1 MIVFKNKHHLLI
13 VIWLLVSPLAFSQS
27 IKQLLKQGSEA
38 MSKKDYSS
46 AAQIYNQII
55 LIDSSKIEYQ
65 LLFADASRLNY
76 DNDVSLQWYQKV
88 YKKDNGK
95 TYKEVPF
102 YIAMQLKTNGKYK
115 DAKKYFDKYFK
126 KQRNSK
132 DKEKARLAAKAK
144 QEFEACDIAQV
155 IIKNPLDV
163 KVLHLDSAVNSRV
176 SEYAPFEY
184 DSILYFS
191 SLRNKSKQDAAGVEF
206 NKLYTAHKSAIK
218 PNKFLKAQ
226 ELDSLFNKSNIHNA
240 NTSFNADFTK
250 VFVSRCGA
258 VNATQYRCEIYVSD
272 FIEGHWTELQKLPA
286 PINVNGSNTTQ
297 PCLSEIN
304 DKPVLFFSSDRGA
317 GEGAMDIW
325 YAFMKDDGTFET
337 PINAGK
343 KINTIEDDITPWFV
357 KENKT
362 LYFSSTWHKGLGNFD
377 IFTSEFKDGA
387 FTDAQNIGYPINSSY
402 NDIYYSVNS
411 KKDRAYISSNRLGSY
426 FEDKPNCCNDIYSFP
441 ITPLS
446 EPPKPIDTTA
456 LIINQMK
463 VLVPLTL
470 YFHNDEPEPK
480 TKVIVTKKNYKK
492 TYDDYTVLKPKYF
505 AEYAKG
511 LEGEQKELAINRVE
525 NFFEDSVDAGMQDL
539 DKFALLLEQ
548 VLLRGEKV
556 KITMKGYCS
565 PLASTDYNVNLAKRR
580 ISSLRNY
587 FMEYGNGKFVKYV
600 DNSNES
606 EGKIEFFNEDIGE
619 LPVST
624 VSDDVKD
631 VRNSVYSPFAASE
644 RKIQII
650 AISYLK

>member
-1 MIVFKNKHHLLI
+1 MMSLKKHT
-13 VIWLLVSPLAFSQS
+13 LLVIFCLLMSSGLFSQS
-27 IKQLLKQGSEA
+27 IKSFLKQGSEA

-46 AAQIYNQII
+46 AAQIYNQVI
-55 LIDSSKIEYQ
+55 LIDSSNIEYQ

-76 DNDVSLQWYQKV
+76 DGDVALHWYQKIF
-88 YKKDNGK
+88 KKDNGK

-115 DAKKYFDKYFK
+115 DAKKYFDKYYK

-155 IIKNPLDV
+155 IIKSPLDV
-163 KVLHLDSAVNSRV
+163 KVVHLDSAVNSKV

-184 DSILYFS
+184 DSLLYFS
-191 SLRNKSKQDAAGVEF
+191 SLRDKSKQDAAGVGF
-206 NKLYTAHKSAIK
+206 NKLYTSKKSAIK
-218 PNKFLKAQ
+218 PNKFLKAK

-240 NTSFNADFTK
+240 NTSFNSDFTK

-258 VNATQYRCEIYVSD
+258 INATQYRCEIYVSD
-272 FIEGHWTELQKLPA
+272 FKEGHWTELQKLPS
-286 PINVNGSNTTQ
+286 PINVSGSNTTQ

-304 DKPVLFFSSDRGA
+304 DKSVLFFASDRAA

-325 YAFMKDDGTFET
+325 YAFMNTDGTFET

-377 IFTSEFKDGA
+377 IFTSEFKNNE

-441 ITPLS
+441 ITPLT

-456 LIINQMK
+456 LLINQMK

-492 TYDDYTVLKPKYF
+492 TYDDYTILKPKYF
-505 AEYAKG
+505 SEYAKG
-511 LEGEQKELAINRVE
+511 LDGEQKELAINRIE

-600 DNSNES
+600 DNTNES

>member
-1 MIVFKNKHHLLI
+1 MSLKKHTLFVIFCLLMSSG
-13 VIWLLVSPLAFSQS
+13 LFSQS
-27 IKQLLKQGSEA
+27 IKSFLKQGSEA
-38 MSKKDYSS
+38 ISKKDYSS
-46 AAQIYNQII
+46 AAQIYNQVI
-55 LIDSSKIEYQ
+55 LIDSSNIEYQ

-76 DNDVSLQWYQKV
+76 DGDVALHWYQKIF
-88 YKKDNGK
+88 KKDNGK

-115 DAKKYFDKYFK
+115 DAKKYFDKYYK

-155 IIKNPLDV
+155 IIKSPLDV
-163 KVLHLDSAVNSRV
+163 KVVHLDSAVNSKV

-184 DSILYFS
+184 DSLLYFS
-191 SLRNKSKQDAAGVEF
+191 SLRDKSKQDAAGVGF
-206 NKLYTAHKSAIK
+206 NKLYTSKKSASK
-218 PNKFLKAQ
+218 PNKFLKAK

-240 NTSFNADFTK
+240 NTSFNSDFTK

-258 VNATQYRCEIYVSD
+258 LNATQYRCEIYASD
-272 FIEGHWTELQKLPA
+272 FKEGHWTELQKLPS
-286 PINVNGSNTTQ
+286 PINVSGSNTTQ

-304 DKPVLFFSSDRGA
+304 DKPVLFFASDRSA

-325 YAFMKDDGTFET
+325 YAFMNTDGTFET

-377 IFTSEFKDGA
+377 IFTSEFKDNA

-411 KKDRAYISSNRLGSY
+411 KKDKAYISSNRLGSY

-441 ITPLS
+441 ITPLT

-456 LIINQMK
+456 LLINQMK

-480 TKVIVTKKNYKK
+480 TKVIITKKNYKK
-492 TYDDYTVLKPKYF
+492 TYEDYTVLKSKYF
-505 AEYAKG
+505 SEYAKG
-511 LEGEQKELAINRVE
+511 LEGDQKDFAINRIE

-539 DKFALLLEQ
+539 DKFALLLDQ

-600 DNSNES
+600 DNTNDA
-606 EGKIEFFNEDIGE
+606 EGRIEFFNEDIGE